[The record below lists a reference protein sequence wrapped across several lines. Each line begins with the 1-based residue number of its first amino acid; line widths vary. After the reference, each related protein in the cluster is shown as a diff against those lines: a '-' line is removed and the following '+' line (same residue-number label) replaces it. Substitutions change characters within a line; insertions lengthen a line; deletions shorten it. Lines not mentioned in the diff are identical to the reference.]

1 MTLAMDGPSSMSIVD
16 ERGRVFGAI
25 NLVDAAVV
33 LFLAA
38 LLPVGYGAY
47 LLFKPTQPTIESV
60 TAVDLGR
67 EELRVANGSVIAQKL
82 KIRGTGFNPLL
93 RAQVGDRPALA
104 FVFENPNSADVLV
117 GDMPAGEY
125 DLVLLDGVQA
135 VARANGAAK
144 IRHSAGTTVQ
154 TVGRFIALTPQQAQ
168 TLRPGHKSGDVIRGG
183 FEVVAIGAP
192 RPAHDQ
198 IRLGASGIEIPSAA
212 SEWPAVLL
220 VRCDGAGTACYVGG
234 VSLVTGPPV
243 SVVLDGGVRFNI
255 DELLPITPPARA
267 HLQVRFTGPQVA
279 LMQVGDRDTLLDS
292 RAAVVTAIG
301 TRDANS
307 AMATLDLGV
316 DPSSSG
322 WSYRGQSVLP
332 GATVRIV
339 TNRYQAKGIVARA
352 DVESSAKP

>member
-1 MTLAMDGPSSMSIVD
+1 MSIVD

-47 LLFKPTQPTIESV
+47 LLFKPTQPTIESA
-60 TAVDLGR
+60 TAVNLGR

-82 KIRGTGFNPLL
+82 KVRGTGFNPLL

-117 GDMPAGEY
+117 GDIPAGEY
-125 DLVLLDGVQA
+125 DLVLFDGVQA
-135 VARANGAAK
+135 VARANGVVK
-144 IRHSAGTTVQ
+144 IHPSASTAVH

-168 TLRPGHKSGDVIRGG
+168 TLKPGYKSGDVIRGG

-198 IRLGASGIEIPSAA
+198 IRFGASGMDIPSAA

-220 VRCDGAGTACYVGG
+220 VRCDGVGNACSVGG
-234 VSLVTGPPV
+234 VSLVNGPPV
-243 SVVLDGGVRFNI
+243 SVGLDGGVRFEI
-255 DELLPITPPARA
+255 DELLPTTPPVRA
-267 HLQVRFTGPQVA
+267 LLQVRFTGPQVA
-279 LMQVGDRDTLLDS
+279 LVQVGDRDTLLDS

-301 TRDANS
+301 ARDANS
-307 AMATLDLGV
+307 ATATLELGV
-316 DPSSSG
+316 DSSSGG
-322 WSYRGQSVLP
+322 WSYRGQLVRP
-332 GATVRIV
+332 GSKIRIV
-339 TNRYQAKGIVARA
+339 TDRYEAEGIISRA
-352 DVESSAKP
+352 DVAVAAKP

>member
-1 MTLAMDGPSSMSIVD
+1 MRIVD

-33 LFLAA
+33 LFLVA

-47 LLFKPTQPTIESV
+47 LLFKPTQPMIGSV
-60 TAVDLGR
+60 TAVELGR

-82 KIRGTGFNPLL
+82 KIQGTGFNPLL

-125 DLVLLDGVQA
+125 DLVLLDGVQT
-135 VARANGAAK
+135 VARAKGAVK
-144 IRHSAGTTVQ
+144 IHYSAGTAVQ

-168 TLRPGHKSGDVIRGG
+168 TFKPGYKSGDVSRGG

-198 IRLGASGIEIPSAA
+198 IRLGGSGIDIPSAA

-220 VRCDGAGTACYVGG
+220 IRCDGVGTACSVGSI
-234 VSLVTGPPV
+234 SLANPAPVAVT
-243 SVVLDGGVRFNI
+243 LDGSVRFNI
-255 DELLPITPPARA
+255 DELLPTAPPVRA

-279 LMQVGDRDTLLDS
+279 LMQAGDRDTLLDS
-292 RAAVVTAIG
+292 RAAVVAAIG
-301 TRDANS
+301 VRDANS
-307 AMATLDLGV
+307 ATATLDLGV
-316 DPSSSG
+316 DASSGG
-322 WSYRGQSVLP
+322 WSYRGQLVRP
-332 GATVRIV
+332 GRTVRIV
-339 TNRYQAKGIVARA
+339 TDRYEAEGIVARA
-352 DVESSAKP
+352 DVESPAKP